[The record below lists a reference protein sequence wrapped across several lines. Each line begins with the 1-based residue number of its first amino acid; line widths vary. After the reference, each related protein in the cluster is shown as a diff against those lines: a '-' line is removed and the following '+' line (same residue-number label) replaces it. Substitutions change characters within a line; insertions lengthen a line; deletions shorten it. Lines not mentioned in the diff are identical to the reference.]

1 MSSTSQHLILRGVL
15 CVVVG
20 LMMREDVLSQSG
32 VDLERDRAELL
43 QVHRNARDAHFK
55 TNIDLLLERTP
66 DELLYVRDG
75 KVTRRSKRDMR
86 EAFSA
91 YFRDAKYY
99 EWDDIEP
106 PIVHVSRDA
115 TMGWMITTVR
125 VRRTQSTPTGTGTDE
140 FVYAGM
146 STYEKRGGRWMEV
159 ANVST
164 FEPRK

>member
-1 MSSTSQHLILRGVL
+1 MSLRSQRLILLGAL
-15 CVVVG
+15 CFVFGNVA
-20 LMMREDVLSQSG
+20 REDTLSQSR
-32 VDLERDRAELL
+32 VDLERERAELL
-43 QVHRNARDAHFK
+43 QVHRSVRDAHFK
-55 TNIDLLLERTP
+55 TNVELLLDRTS

-75 KVTRRSKRDMR
+75 KITRRSKRDMR
-86 EAFSA
+86 DALSG

-125 VRRTQSTPTGTGTDE
+125 VRRTQSTSTGTATDE
-140 FVYAGM
+140 FVYAGL
-146 STYEKRGGRWMEV
+146 STYEKRDGRWTEV
-159 ANVST
+159 ANAST